1 MTHILIRNG
10 RVIDPSSQIDRVTD
24 VYIHEG
30 RIAALDKLEGFTPE
44 RTLDANGCLVLPGLV
59 DLCARLREPG
69 EEHKA
74 TIGSE
79 LQAAARGGVT
89 TVCVPPDT
97 VPVIDTPAVV
107 DLIERRSHQLGLA
120 NVHTLGALTQGLDG
134 EILAEMDTLKAAGCL
149 GVSNALAPVTS
160 TEVLR
165 RAFEYG
171 ASCKL
176 PVFLYAEDAALR
188 GRGVASEG
196 PVSTRLGLPAIPETA
211 ETVAISRALLLAEQT
226 GARLHFCRVT
236 TARALEMLGAA
247 RERGQ
252 AVTADVGIAYLHLT
266 DNALLAQNPNHHL
279 RPPLRDAAN
288 REALRQG
295 LANGTISA
303 ICSDHQPHDEDA
315 KAGPFVATQP
325 GAATLE
331 QFLALTLQL
340 SSDAHQDL
348 AGLLAAVTSNPAA
361 ILGLPA
367 GTLQPGRTA
376 DVCIVD
382 PAASWAVSADDCASA
397 GRNSPFNGHTL
408 KGRVRYTIHG
418 GQFSYDSDNPS
429 P

>member
-10 RVIDPSSQIDRVTD
+10 RVIDPSANIDRVTNI
-24 VYIHEG
+24 YIHQD
-30 RIAALDKLEGFTPE
+30 RIAALDELEGFVPD
-44 RTLDANGCLVLPGLV
+44 RTIDADGCLVMPGLV

-79 LQAAARGGVT
+79 LRAAVRGGVT

-120 NVHTLGALTQGLDG
+120 SVHTLGALTQGLDG

-149 GVSNALAPVTS
+149 GVSNALSPITS

-165 RAFEYG
+165 RAFEYA
-171 ASCKL
+171 ASCEL

-211 ETVAISRALLLAEQT
+211 ETVALSRALLLAEQA
-226 GARLHFCRVT
+226 GVRIHFCRVT
-236 TARALEMLGAA
+236 TARALEMLGEA

-266 DNALLAQNPNHHL
+266 ENALLAQDPNHHL

-315 KAGPFVATQP
+315 KTGPFVATQP

-331 QFLALTLQL
+331 QFLSLTLQL
-340 SSDAHQDL
+340 NDDAHLDL
-348 AGLLAAVTSNPAA
+348 PGLLAAVTSNPAA

-367 GTLQPGRTA
+367 GTLQPGRAA

-382 PAASWAVSADDCASA
+382 PAASWTVSPEERASA
-397 GRNSPFNGHTL
+397 GRNSPFNGHNLT
-408 KGRVRYTIHG
+408 GRVRYTIRR
-418 GQFSYDSDNPS
+418 GQFSYDSDNPTS
-429 P
+429 